1 MPLGRPLHHGRGRRE
16 QARPRFR
23 HRHLWAL
30 LVVPVLIAAGVYLVG
45 GPGGADAPNQAAP
58 GRGHT
63 TAAGPSPASTRPGS
77 VTDVQ
82 GAAACA
88 PVSSMSAP
96 CSVGGARVV
105 KMSARTSGGPAN
117 PGSAGR
123 PAGPAGPAPGSA
135 RGSTP
140 PSSSASSPASSPAA
154 ARPVAAAAP
163 QRGTPANQV
172 LALINQAR
180 SQAGLPALTFSA
192 GLDQSASAHN
202 LTMANGCGLSHQC
215 PGEPPIGTRETDA
228 GVHWTSA
235 GENIGEA
242 GPEADTTA
250 AIAAAAIGLTQD
262 MLNEKPP
269 DDGHRLNILSSSFT
283 HIGIAVRR
291 SSSGTVWLTQDFS
304 N

>member
-16 QARPRFR
+16 QARPRSR
-23 HRHLWAL
+23 HHYLWGL
-30 LVVPVLIAAGVYLVG
+30 LVVPVLIVVGAYLVA

-58 GRGHT
+58 AQGHA
-63 TAAGPSPASTRPGS
+63 TAAGLSPASTRPGS
-77 VTDVQ
+77 VTDAQ

-105 KMSARTSGGPAN
+105 KMSARTPGGPAN

-123 PAGPAGPAPGSA
+123 PPGPPGPASRAPGSA
-135 RGSTP
+135 RRSTP
-140 PSSSASSPASSPAA
+140 PSSSASSPAAA
-154 ARPVAAAAP
+154 SPVAAASVP
-163 QRGTPANQV
+163 QRGAPADQV

-180 SQAGLPALTFSA
+180 SRAGLPVLTFSA
-192 GLDQSASAHN
+192 GLEQSASAHN

-242 GPEADTTA
+242 GPEADSTA
-250 AIAAAAIGLTQD
+250 AIAAAAVRLTQD
-262 MLNEKPP
+262 MLNEKSP
-269 DDGHRLNILSSSFT
+269 DDGHRLSILSSSFAR
-283 HIGIAVRR
+283 IGIAVHRT
-291 SSSGTVWLTQDFS
+291 SSGTVWLTQDFS

>member
-1 MPLGRPLHHGRGRRE
+1 MPLGRPLQHGRGRRE
-16 QARPRFR
+16 HARPRSR
-23 HRHLWAL
+23 HRYRWGL

-63 TAAGPSPASTRPGS
+63 TAAGPSPACTRPGS

-105 KMSARTSGGPAN
+105 KMPARTDGWRAN
-117 PGSAGR
+117 PGSAG
-123 PAGPAGPAPGSA
+123 PPAGPAPGSA

-140 PSSSASSPASSPAA
+140 PSSSVSSPAA
-154 ARPVAAAAP
+154 ASPVAAAAP
-163 QRGTPANQV
+163 QHGAPADQV
-172 LALINQAR
+172 LALINRAR

-192 GLDQSASAHN
+192 GLGQSASVHN
-202 LTMANGCGLSHQC
+202 LTMANGCGLSHRC

-242 GPEADTTA
+242 GPEAGTTA
-250 AIAAAAIGLTQD
+250 AIAAAAVGLTQD
-262 MLNEKPP
+262 MLDEKPP
-269 DDGHRLNILSSSFT
+269 DDGHRLNILSSSFA
-283 HIGIAVRR
+283 HIGIAVHR

>member
-1 MPLGRPLHHGRGRRE
+1 MPLGRPPHHARGRRE
-16 QARPRFR
+16 QARPRSR
-23 HRHLWAL
+23 HRYLCGL

-45 GPGGADAPNQAAP
+45 GPGSADAPNQAAP
-58 GRGHT
+58 GQGHT

-77 VTDVQ
+77 VTDAQ
-82 GAAACA
+82 GAAACT
-88 PVSSMSAP
+88 PVSSMSSP
-96 CSVGGARVV
+96 CSVGRARVV
-105 KMSARTSGGPAN
+105 KMSAGTSGSSGATAH
-117 PGSAGR
+117 PGSAGS
-123 PAGPAGPAPGSA
+123 PATPVSPAPGSA
-135 RGSTP
+135 RASTV
-140 PSSSASSPASSPAA
+140 PSAVTG
-154 ARPVAAAAP
+154 PVAAAAAP
-163 QRGTPANQV
+163 QQGSPADQV

-215 PGEPPIGTRETDA
+215 PGEPPIGTRDTDA

-242 GPEADTTA
+242 GPEADATA
-250 AIAAAAIGLTQD
+250 AIAAAAVGLTQD

-269 DDGHRLNILSSSFT
+269 DNGHRLNILSRSFA
-283 HIGIAVRR
+283 HIGIAVYR
-291 SSSGTVWLTQDFS
+291 SSPGTVWLTQDFS

>member
-1 MPLGRPLHHGRGRRE
+1 VWSPDTWS
-16 QARPRFR
+16 R
-23 HRHLWAL
+23 HRYLCGL

-45 GPGGADAPNQAAP
+45 GPGGVDAPNQAAS
-58 GRGHT
+58 GQGHT
-63 TAAGPSPASTRPGS
+63 TAAGP
-77 VTDVQ
+77 
-82 GAAACA
+82 
-88 PVSSMSAP
+88 
-96 CSVGGARVV
+96 
-105 KMSARTSGGPAN
+105 GP
-117 PGSAGR
+117 S
-123 PAGPAGPAPGSA
+123 
-135 RGSTP
+135 
-140 PSSSASSPASSPAA
+140 ASSPAA
-154 ARPVAAAAP
+154 ASPVAAAGPP
-163 QRGTPANQV
+163 QQGTPADQV

-215 PGEPPIGTRETDA
+215 PGEPPIGTRETGA

-250 AIAAAAIGLTQD
+250 AIAAAAVRFTQD
-262 MLNEKPP
+262 LLGEKPP
-269 DDGHRLNILSSSFT
+269 DDGHRLNILSSSFA
-283 HIGIAVRR
+283 HIGIAVYR

>member
-16 QARPRFR
+16 QARPRSR
-23 HRHLWAL
+23 HRYLWGL
-30 LVVPVLIAAGVYLVG
+30 LVVPILIAAGVDLVG
-45 GPGGADAPNQAAP
+45 GPGGADAPNEAAP
-58 GRGHT
+58 GQGHT
-63 TAAGPSPASTRPGS
+63 AAAAPSPASTRPGS

-88 PVSSMSAP
+88 PASSTSAP

-105 KMSARTSGGPAN
+105 KMSARTSGGAAN

-123 PAGPAGPAPGSA
+123 PAGPAPGSA

-140 PSSSASSPASSPAA
+140 PSSSASSPAAA
-154 ARPVAAAAP
+154 GPVAAAAP
-163 QRGTPANQV
+163 QQGTPAGQV
-172 LALINQAR
+172 LALINRAR
-180 SQAGLPALTFSA
+180 SQAGLPTLTFSA

-202 LTMANGCGLSHQC
+202 LTIANGCGLSHQC

-228 GVHWTSA
+228 DVHWTSA

-250 AIAAAAIGLTQD
+250 AIAAAAVGLTQD
-262 MLNEKPP
+262 MLSEKPP
-269 DDGHRLNILSSSFT
+269 DDGHRLNILGSSFA
-283 HIGIAVRR
+283 HIGIAVYR

>member
-16 QARPRFR
+16 QARPRSR
-23 HRHLWAL
+23 HRYLGGL
-30 LVVPVLIAAGVYLVG
+30 LVVPVLIVAGVYLLG
-45 GPGGADAPNQAAP
+45 GPGGADAPDQAAP
-58 GRGHT
+58 GQGHA
-63 TAAGPSPASTRPGS
+63 TAAGLSPARTRPGP

-117 PGSAGR
+117 PGSEGR
-123 PAGPAGPAPGSA
+123 PASPASPAPGSA

-140 PSSSASSPASSPAA
+140 PSSSASSPAA
-154 ARPVAAAAP
+154 ARPVAVAAQP
-163 QRGTPANQV
+163 QQGTPAEQI
-172 LALINQAR
+172 LAPINQAR
-180 SQAGLPALTFSA
+180 SQAGLPALTFSV

-215 PGEPPIGTRETDA
+215 PGEPAIGTRESDA

-242 GPEADTTA
+242 GPEAGTTA
-250 AIAAAAIGLTQD
+250 AIAAAAVGLTQD

-269 DDGHRLNILSSSFT
+269 DDGHRLNILSSSFA
-283 HIGIAVRR
+283 HIGIAVYR

>member
-16 QARPRFR
+16 QARPRSR
-23 HRHLWAL
+23 HRYLSGL
-30 LVVPVLIAAGVYLVG
+30 LVVPVLIAAVVYLVG
-45 GPGGADAPNQAAP
+45 DPGGADAPVQAAP
-58 GRGHT
+58 GQGHT
-63 TAAGPSPASTRPGS
+63 TAAGPSPAGTRPGS

-88 PVSSMSAP
+88 PVSSVSVP
-96 CSVGGARVV
+96 CSVGGASVV

-123 PAGPAGPAPGSA
+123 PASPAPGSA

-140 PSSSASSPASSPAA
+140 PSSSASSPAAA
-154 ARPVAAAAP
+154 SPVAAAAP
-163 QRGTPANQV
+163 PQQGTPADQV

-180 SQAGLPALTFSA
+180 SQAVMPGLTFSA
-192 GLDQSASAHN
+192 ALDQSAPAHN

-250 AIAAAAIGLTQD
+250 AIAAAAVGLTQD

-269 DDGHRLNILSSSFT
+269 DDGHRLNILRSSFA
-283 HIGIAVRR
+283 HIGIAVHR

>member
-16 QARPRFR
+16 QERPRSR
-23 HRHLWAL
+23 HRYLWGL
-30 LVVPVLIAAGVYLVG
+30 LVVPVLIAAGVYLVS

-58 GRGHT
+58 GQGQT

-77 VTDVQ
+77 VTDVP

-105 KMSARTSGGPAN
+105 KMSARTSGGRPN

-123 PAGPAGPAPGSA
+123 PASPASPAPGSA
-135 RGSTP
+135 HGSTP
-140 PSSSASSPASSPAA
+140 PSSASSPAA
-154 ARPVAAAAP
+154 ASPVAAAAP
-163 QRGTPANQV
+163 PQQGTPADQV

-180 SQAGLPALTFSA
+180 SKAGLPALTLSA

-215 PGEPPIGTRETDA
+215 PGEPPIGTRETDD

-250 AIAAAAIGLTQD
+250 AIAAAAVGLAQD
-262 MLNEKPP
+262 MLHEKPP
-269 DDGHRLNILSSSFT
+269 DDGHRLNILSSSFA
-283 HIGIAVRR
+283 HIGIAVYR
-291 SSSGTVWLTQDFS
+291 SSPGTVWLTQDFS

>member
-1 MPLGRPLHHGRGRRE
+1 
-16 QARPRFR
+16 
-23 HRHLWAL
+23 
-30 LVVPVLIAAGVYLVG
+30 VVPVLIAAGVYLLG

-58 GRGHT
+58 GQGHT
-63 TAAGPSPASTRPGS
+63 TAAGLSPARTRPGS

-123 PAGPAGPAPGSA
+123 PAGPASPAPGSA

-140 PSSSASSPASSPAA
+140 RSSSASSPAAA
-154 ARPVAAAAP
+154 SPVAAAA
-163 QRGTPANQV
+163 QGTPADQV
-172 LALINQAR
+172 LALIDQAR

-192 GLDQSASAHN
+192 ALDQSASAHN
-202 LTMANGCGLSHQC
+202 LTMANACGLSHQC

-242 GPEADTTA
+242 GPEANTTA
-250 AIAAAAIGLTQD
+250 AVAAAAVGLTQD

-269 DDGHRLNILSSSFT
+269 DDGHRLNILSSSFA
-283 HIGIAVRR
+283 HIGIAVYR